1 MVPPSDFTARV
12 AAISAPTSDVRVL
25 SLAIVPGSGFT
36 FRPGQY
42 VRLGFAG
49 LAPRDYSIAN
59 HPSDLNLEF
68 HIRVRGAGGVA
79 AHLRS
84 TLAEGDAVSIWG
96 PFGEAYLRP
105 GHSGPILAIAGGTG
119 MVPAKSIIGAAL
131 ALAVDQAVFFYLGA
145 RSEGDLYAEA
155 EFLAWQDSH
164 SNFDFVSVLSE
175 PDPDSVRRRGNVTD
189 AAAEDF
195 ADLAGFKCYVAG
207 PPPMVAEAAR
217 WAVEAGAKPSDIHA
231 DPFVSGDHH
240 SASAE

>member
-1 MVPPSDFTARV
+1 MAAPSEIAARV
-12 AAISAPTSDVRVL
+12 AAVSAPTSDVRVL
-25 SLAIVPGSGFT
+25 SLAIEPGSGFT

-59 HPSDLNLEF
+59 HPSDETLEF
-68 HIRVRGAGGVA
+68 HIRVRGPGGVA
-79 AHLRS
+79 EHLRS
-84 TLAEGDAVSIWG
+84 TLAEGDAVSLGG
-96 PFGEAYLRP
+96 PFGDAYLRP

-131 ALAVDQAVFFYLGA
+131 ALAVDQAIFFYLGT
-145 RSEGDLYAEA
+145 RFESDLYAEA
-155 EFLAWQDSH
+155 DFLAWQNSH
-164 SNFDFVSVLSE
+164 SNFKFVPVLSE
-175 PDPDSVRRRGNVTD
+175 PGPESVRRRGNVAD
-189 AAAEDF
+189 AAAQDF
-195 ADLAGFKCYVAG
+195 SDLAGFKCYVAG

-217 WAVEAGAKPSDIHA
+217 WAAEAGASPSDIHA